1 MSLKIAIT
9 GSTGMVGR
17 ETVAF
22 FRRHGHTV
30 TPFVRKETRFNS
42 PEPVIRWDIP
52 SGEVDLNNLEGHD
65 TIIHLAGANIA
76 AGKWTARYKELIR
89 SSRTEGTAVL
99 ATAIAKMKKKP
110 RVFLSASAIGY
121 YGPHNPDVTVD
132 EKAPPAEDFLAKV
145 CADWEKAAAPAVD
158 AGVRTVFMR
167 IGTVMGKNGGALG
180 KMLPIFRAGLG
191 GVLGSG
197 RQVMSWVALADL
209 PLMMQHCIERADIK
223 GPVNFVSPSA
233 VSNREFTGIL
243 GKAIARPVIF
253 PVPSFGLRILY
264 GEMADALLLN
274 GARIKPGVL
283 ESSGYG
289 FRYTNLES
297 ALQACLS

>member
-22 FRRHGHTV
+22 FRKQGHTV

-65 TIIHLAGANIA
+65 TIIHLAGASIA
-76 AGKWTARYKELIR
+76 ARKWTARYKELIR

-99 ATAIAKMKKKP
+99 AKAIAKMKKKP

-121 YGPHNPDVTVD
+121 YGSPDVTVD
-132 EKAPPAEDFLAKV
+132 ENTPPAEDFLAKV

-167 IGTVMGKNGGALG
+167 IGTVMGKNGGAMD

-197 RQVMSWVALADL
+197 RQMMSWVALADL
-209 PLMMQHCIERADIK
+209 PMMMQHCVERADIK
-223 GPVNFVSPSA
+223 GPVNFVSPNA
-233 VSNREFTGIL
+233 VSNREFTKIL
-243 GKAIARPVIF
+243 GKAIARPVVF
-253 PVPSFGLRILY
+253 PVPSFGLRLLY

-274 GARIKPGVL
+274 GANIKPKVL
-283 ESSGYG
+283 EATGYE
-289 FRYTNLES
+289 FRYTRMES
-297 ALQACLS
+297 ALEACLS